1 MFIRRSH
8 ESTRASRRCANTISH
23 GWAGCSRNRTRV
35 SATTS
40 RSRPRPSTPWSSWRA
55 GSTAA
60 TERASWAPVSA
71 AACSPLSNGAKR
83 KGSSQRW
90 AGPFSSAPPRT
101 APSAMRTHGELLSES
116 DVSDSLFMPI
126 TQRVSARELTGWE
139 AVWMPLGEGEAER
152 LTIGRGTGWKPIE
165 VPRQLAGREGR
176 QAIWYRTE
184 VPRPDHA
191 GRVVLRIGGAF
202 LATNVWLNGRLL
214 GSHYGYFPPFGFDL
228 TPYLK
233 PENLLVICCESPIE
247 TQPEKKRHIMGLFND
262 GDLKPYPASAYRS
275 LPEPFRP
282 EVPLGL
288 WQPVQLEYVGPI
300 AVDWMRIRPTFEG
313 GDGRLEV
320 EARLRNLDGRNM
332 DGEVE
337 LVVPVAGREALRRRR
352 AGRPAAGA
360 AGSAATRPA
369 LPRAQRWGP

>member
-101 APSAMRTHGELLSES
+101 APSAMRTQGELLSEG

-184 VPRPDHA
+184 FPRPDHA
-191 GRVVLRIGGAF
+191 GRVVLRIGGA
-202 LATNVWLNGRLL
+202 LGWEAGRRNL
-214 GSHYGYFPPFGFDL
+214 GGR
-228 TPYLK
+228 
-233 PENLLVICCESPIE
+233 
-247 TQPEKKRHIMGLFND
+247 QR
-262 GDLKPYPASAYRS
+262 
-275 LPEPFRP
+275 
-282 EVPLGL
+282 
-288 WQPVQLEYVGPI
+288 
-300 AVDWMRIRPTFEG
+300 EG
-313 GDGRLEV
+313 GVGLSVPSPGRDPL
-320 EARLRNLDGRNM
+320 RLRR
-332 DGEVE
+332 EVRLGGGTE
-337 LVVPVAGREALRRRR
+337 QTVTMRL
-352 AGRPAAGA
+352 
-360 AGSAATRPA
+360 A
-369 LPRAQRWGP
+369 LPGARRWHPWRFGEQPLYHAEIVARSEGGESSRIDDVFAFRELGWDIGPRP

>member
-8 ESTRASRRCANTISH
+8 ESTRSSRRCANTTSH

-101 APSAMRTHGELLSES
+101 APSAMRTQGELLSEG

-139 AVWMPLGEGEAER
+139 AVWMPLGEGEEKRKSRA
-152 LTIGRGTGWKPIE
+152 P
-165 VPRQLAGREGR
+165 
-176 QAIWYRTE
+176 
-184 VPRPDHA
+184 
-191 GRVVLRIGGAF
+191 
-202 LATNVWLNGRLL
+202 AT
-214 GSHYGYFPPFGFDL
+214 
-228 TPYLK
+228 
-233 PENLLVICCESPIE
+233 
-247 TQPEKKRHIMGLFND
+247 D
-262 GDLKPYPASAYRS
+262 GDLKPYPACAYSS
-275 LPEPFRP
+275 LPEPYAI
-282 EVPLGL
+282 EVPVGL
-288 WQPVQLEYVGPI
+288 WQPVQLEYVGSI
-300 AVDWMRIRPTFEG
+300 AIDWLRLKPTFEG
-313 GDGRLEV
+313 TDGRLEL
-320 EARLRNLDGRNM
+320 EARLRNLDGRQM
-332 DGEVE
+332 EGEVE
-337 LVVPVAGREALRRRR
+337 LSVPSPGRDPLRLRRAVRLR
-352 AGRPAAGA
+352 CGTEQTP
-360 AGSAATRPA
+360 
-369 LPRAQRWGP
+369 